1 MSDYLVD
8 LRRLPPVV
16 PVAGLA
22 YGAYPVSRYLDL
34 EFFVGKQFYTQWAQE
49 LRFAVARGTCRVL
62 TNPGM
67 ETEIVGFAC
76 FDATF
81 SGAFGP
87 FGISQS
93 WQRKKC
99 GQFLLLSVLHEMRC
113 RDHRYAIIGDVGIDA
128 AGFYL
133 KSLPDNCEQ
142 LRAG

>member
-93 WQRKKC
+93 PWQHGHGERKATC
-99 GQFLLLSVLHEMRC
+99 LWLSGVPPAHPIQ
-113 RDHRYAIIGDVGIDA
+113 HRRGPRGTCA
-128 AGFYL
+128 
-133 KSLPDNCEQ
+133 PDGALADTVE
-142 LRAG
+142 G